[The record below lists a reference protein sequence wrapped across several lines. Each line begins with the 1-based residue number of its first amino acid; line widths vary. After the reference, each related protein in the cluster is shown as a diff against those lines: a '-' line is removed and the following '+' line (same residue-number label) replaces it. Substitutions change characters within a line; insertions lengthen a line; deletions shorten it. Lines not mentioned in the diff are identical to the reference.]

1 MIKKFQNQTSKQK
14 QISSTCLVIKLLK
27 QQQQQQQ
34 QYPATVVDRTD

>member
-27 QQQQQQQ
+27 QQQQQQ
-34 QYPATVVDRTD
+34 YSATVVDRTD